1 MQLVIKK
8 ALLLK
13 WGLCFFMGLFVKGK
27 GQRAKGKDLKA
38 VGSRQW

>member
-1 MQLVIKK
+1 MVRLF
-8 ALLLK
+8 L
-13 WGLCFFMGLFVKGK
+13 FFMGLFVIGK